1 MLWGPRQVG
10 KTTLL
15 DQLPLRSRLF
25 LDDLTLRRR
34 AQEDPGLTLD
44 GLELPALIDEAQYAP
59 NLFPEIKLRIDRSRR
74 TRARAPAESGARRE
88 PLYYLTGSNRLQLDE
103 NVKES
108 LAGRSHLYTLHGLSV
123 REILRFAP
131 ATPLKLILFR
141 GGFPELHASP
151 TLRPVGYLN
160 DYIATFVEKDIAL
173 SAGISKLD
181 EFRTVLQLLAARTG
195 QFLNVSEVATAAGVD
210 GKTAHAW
217 IGYLERSA
225 ILQRVAPYATNLSKR
240 IVKMPKLFFYDSGLS
255 ARLQGHNAED
265 TLWTSPQA
273 GALFESLVFSELV
286 KTRDNH
292 LLDWSLHVWRTKE
305 QHEVDFI
312 LLRGGRPTFIEAK
325 LAIHGAR
332 PFALDPEARK
342 VFPPP
347 HDKLVVTAGGEVLRL
362 DRETTAV
369 PVGEL
374 GSYLLAQ
381 QNH

>member
-1 MLWGPRQVG
+1 V
-10 KTTLL
+10 
-15 DQLPLRSRLF
+15 
-25 LDDLTLRRR
+25 
-34 AQEDPGLTLD
+34 
-44 GLELPALIDEAQYAP
+44 
-59 NLFPEIKLRIDRSRR
+59 
-74 TRARAPAESGARRE
+74 
-88 PLYYLTGSNRLQLDE
+88 
-103 NVKES
+103 
-108 LAGRSHLYTLHGLSV
+108 
-123 REILRFAP
+123 
-131 ATPLKLILFR
+131 
-141 GGFPELHASP
+141 
-151 TLRPVGYLN
+151 
-160 DYIATFVEKDIAL
+160 
-173 SAGISKLD
+173 
-181 EFRTVLQLLAARTG
+181 
-195 QFLNVSEVATAAGVD
+195 
-210 GKTAHAW
+210 TAHN
-217 IGYLERSA
+217 S
-225 ILQRVAPYATNLSKR
+225 
-240 IVKMPKLFFYDSGLS
+240 
-255 ARLQGHNAED
+255 ED

-381 QNH
+381 QNR